1 MANVKPCQEVDANH
15 ASIDLSSRK
24 DFGNKA
30 TIGQIVAANNWLCGM
45 TGDDVSTIITVSIAL
60 SDKRK
65 QNAQYRAEHPPQ
77 PKTEAQRTSIIQLQK
92 ERLMTLKVGVPFT
105 EDQVSALESN
115 GVLGTDECYKAIGSI
130 MRNDANAE
138 TSRKSLLAKAQ

>member
-1 MANVKPCQEVDANH
+1 MADVKPCQKVDDNH
-15 ASIDLSSRK
+15 ATISLEGRK

-65 QNAQYRAEHPPQ
+65 QNELYRAEHPPQ
-77 PKTEAQRTSIIQLQK
+77 PKTEAQRVSIIQLQK
-92 ERLMTLKVGVPFT
+92 ERLMTLKVGEPFT
-105 EDQVSALESN
+105 EAQVSALESN